1 MIKTLS
7 VKNFKSLKDVEL
19 DCARINVLIG
29 QPNSGKSN
37 LLEALGMVSFAG
49 YPFSN
54 NPNTFRD
61 VRDFVR
67 VERTSN
73 MFYDENLDQPLEI
86 RCDSVE
92 LTLEF
97 HNARFQGQCKNPS
110 GPVVAFQGDHNSLIN
125 TGALSEAAA
134 FAAFKS
140 YRFQPRTEFKRLE
153 SQFLMPPD
161 GDNLVSLLLSN
172 RDLRGAVSD
181 LFVPFGLKLGIRPQ
195 ENRLEVIKS
204 VDDVIIAYPY
214 SLLSDTLQRVIFYL
228 CAVTRNKESVITFEE
243 PEAHAFPYYTKYLAE
258 LIALDDRENQYFIAT
273 HNPYFLMPLLEKTPA
288 QELAVFIVHYQ
299 DYETRLKRIPQ
310 EQLPEL
316 FELDVSSNLD
326 RFLEAE

>member
-54 NPNTFRD
+54 NPNTLRD

-73 MFYDENLDQPLEI
+73 LFYDENLDQPLEI

-97 HNARFQGQCKNPS
+97 QNGSFQGQCKNP
-110 GPVVAFQGDHNSLIN
+110 
-125 TGALSEAAA
+125 TGAVNFRGNRDSLNYTGGSRHAAS
-134 FAAFKS
+134 FAAFKF
-140 YRFQPRTEFKRLE
+140 YRFKPSIDFKRLD
-153 SQFLMPPD
+153 SQFLMPPN
-161 GDNLVSLLLSN
+161 GDNLVSLLPSN
-172 RDLRGAVSD
+172 
-181 LFVPFGLKLGIRPQ
+181 
-195 ENRLEVIKS
+195 
-204 VDDVIIAYPY
+204 
-214 SLLSDTLQRVIFYL
+214 
-228 CAVTRNKESVITFEE
+228 
-243 PEAHAFPYYTKYLAE
+243 
-258 LIALDDRENQYFIAT
+258 
-273 HNPYFLMPLLEKTPA
+273 
-288 QELAVFIVHYQ
+288 
-299 DYETRLKRIPQ
+299 
-310 EQLPEL
+310 
-316 FELDVSSNLD
+316 
-326 RFLEAE
+326 